1 VNERQR
7 YALTH
12 PLHADG
18 SPRDDYIRRRQTS
31 VRRHPTRPYLLMSI
45 LAVDR

>member
-1 VNERQR
+1 VNERQL
-7 YALTH
+7 YALLH
-12 PLHADG
+12 PLASDG
-18 SPRDDYIRRRQTS
+18 SARDRLTIHHQTA

>member
-1 VNERQR
+1 MNERQR
-7 YALTH
+7 YALLN

-18 SPRDDYIRRRQTS
+18 SPRDERIRHHQQQ

>member
-1 VNERQR
+1 VNDRQR
-7 YALTH
+7 YALLH

-18 SPRDDYIRRRQTS
+18 SARDEQVKAHQTL
-31 VRRHPTRPYLLMSI
+31 VRPHPSRPLLLMSI